1 MRLLFLALPACV
13 ATAPAVHLPA
23 TASHESA
30 HPSFGCRAP
39 QPIVQGTRTLSSGGR
54 TRRFRLVVPESARQ
68 GPAPL
73 VLNIHGLVETP
84 ERHERDGEALARVHG
99 LVGKAA
105 PLRSGHGGAHQH
117 ERIRD
122 ATFRP
127 GNRSDRGQGG
137 SHGRVIVDDRP
148 GRPRGS
154 GYDSDDDLLGLYEGI
169 NRLDRAGDY
178 HLVTPDR
185 ITLFWRSIVDE
196 VGSGDGAAIRREVRK
211 TVIHEVAHHF
221 GMDDAELER
230 LGG

>member
-1 MRLLFLALPACV
+1 MAEALDDLPAYVQKRLENV
-13 ATAPAVHLPA
+13 A
-23 TASHESA
+23 
-30 HPSFGCRAP
+30 
-39 QPIVQGTRTLSSGGR
+39 
-54 TRRFRLVVPESARQ
+54 
-68 GPAPL
+68 
-73 VLNIHGLVETP
+73 
-84 ERHERDGEALARVHG
+84 
-99 LVGKAA
+99 
-105 PLRSGHGGAHQH
+105 
-117 ERIRD
+117 
-122 ATFRP
+122 
-127 GNRSDRGQGG
+127 
-137 SHGRVIVDDRP
+137 VIVEDRP

-185 ITLFWRSIVDE
+185 ITLFWRSIVDG